1 MASPTA
7 DASSSARFTSRW
19 GLILSVL
26 GIAVGTGNIWRFPR
40 IAASNAGDGGAGAF
54 LVAWLVFLLV
64 WSIPLIIAEY
74 ALGQRGRMGVV
85 GTFAKLAGPKVA
97 WLGAFVAFVA
107 AAIMCYYS
115 VVAGWCAY
123 FMATSLA
130 SGLPVTSESS
140 LAAWQAFQASPWPIV
155 LHAAMMGLGVLAVRG
170 GVGTIEKANKIL
182 VPTLLAIVVVA
193 VVRAVTLPGAGA
205 GIAYLFTPDWGTLAA
220 PSTWLEALTQNAW
233 DTGAGWGLILTYA
246 AYMVISKQARTELD
260 SSTYQLSLTLVAL
273 ATVLPIALVVEGGV
287 AMPVADD
294 WWLLVAMAVLPGSG
308 HLLVNVAHGYTSLT
322 MVSLVN
328 LAFTAVAPLYAWWL
342 VGEGIGGTQA
352 VGMTVVML
360 ALGFVV
366 TRPVEMVGR

>member
-1 MASPTA
+1 M
-7 DASSSARFTSRW
+7 
-19 GLILSVL
+19 
-26 GIAVGTGNIWRFPR
+26 
-40 IAASNAGDGGAGAF
+40 
-54 LVAWLVFLLV
+54 
-64 WSIPLIIAEY
+64 
-74 ALGQRGRMGVV
+74 
-85 GTFAKLAGPKVA
+85 
-97 WLGAFVAFVA
+97 
-107 AAIMCYYS
+107 
-115 VVAGWCAY
+115 
-123 FMATSLA
+123 
-130 SGLPVTSESS
+130 
-140 LAAWQAFQASPWPIV
+140 
-155 LHAAMMGLGVLAVRG
+155 
-170 GVGTIEKANKIL
+170 
-182 VPTLLAIVVVA
+182 
-193 VVRAVTLPGAGA
+193 
-205 GIAYLFTPDWGTLAA
+205 
-220 PSTWLEALTQNAW
+220 
-233 DTGAGWGLILTYA
+233 LTYA